1 MKSAVTLAGTEFS
14 TSSSFAAA
22 VPRPDEPSGQASPD
36 KALPSSGTANPP
48 AMPRGLVKADRPT
61 GTAIRNLHRLSKLD
75 ASAFAETLGISL
87 PTLKRWEAT
96 RGALRLKAD
105 SVLALMRFQT
115 ELLQNL
121 MR

>member
-1 MKSAVTLAGTEFS
+1 MRLSD
-14 TSSSFAAA
+14 SS
-22 VPRPDEPSGQASPD
+22 E
-36 KALPSSGTANPP
+36 TANSSTK
-48 AMPRGLVKADRPT
+48 PRGLVKADRPT

-75 ASAFAETLGISL
+75 ESAFAETLGISL